1 MTDNMEMQ
9 SLPTHEFVQKKVDT
23 LRKLS
28 KFSPFVV
35 YILTFLFFLIMV
47 SINNQTN
54 ESVFII
60 ALSWAAI
67 IGTALNFA
75 IEILVYMPL
84 RMVQFNDCL
93 KRMNNDM
100 TTLVFNPTQVFQTRK
115 PLPSLIAVNRN
126 SRKLYLQ
133 NSYTEYR
140 GLILDAS
147 QIISAKVEREVK
159 IHTRTRHGGNFSFFS
174 GFGFGFTSGG
184 SSYSRTEVKEYAFLE
199 IHYDINKDT
208 APVFAVIPFDTDRR
222 SADSMLVAIEQ
233 ICSN

>member
-9 SLPTHEFVQKKVDT
+9 SLLTHEFVQKKVAT

-28 KFSPFVV
+28 KFSPFAV
-35 YILTFLFFLIMV
+35 YILTILYILIMV
-47 SINNQTN
+47 SIKGRTN
-54 ESVFII
+54 DPLFII
-60 ALSWAAI
+60 VISWAFI
-67 IGTALNFA
+67 IGTPLNFA
-75 IEILVYMPL
+75 IEILIYMPL

-100 TTLVFNPTQVFQTRK
+100 TTLEFNPTQVFQTRK

-126 SRKLYLQ
+126 TRKLYLQ

-159 IHTRTRHGGNFSFFS
+159 MHTRTSYGGNFSFFS

>member
-9 SLPTHEFVQKKVDT
+9 SLPTHEFVQKKVAT

-28 KFSPFVV
+28 KFSPFAV
-35 YILTFLFFLIMV
+35 YILTILYILIMV
-47 SINNQTN
+47 SIKGRTN
-54 ESVFII
+54 DPLFII
-60 ALSWAAI
+60 VISWAFI
-67 IGTALNFA
+67 IGTPLNFA
-75 IEILVYMPL
+75 IEILIYMPL

-100 TTLVFNPTQVFQTRK
+100 TILEFNPTQVFQTRK

-126 SRKLYLQ
+126 TRKLYLQ

-159 IHTRTRHGGNFSFFS
+159 MHTRTRHGGNFSFFS